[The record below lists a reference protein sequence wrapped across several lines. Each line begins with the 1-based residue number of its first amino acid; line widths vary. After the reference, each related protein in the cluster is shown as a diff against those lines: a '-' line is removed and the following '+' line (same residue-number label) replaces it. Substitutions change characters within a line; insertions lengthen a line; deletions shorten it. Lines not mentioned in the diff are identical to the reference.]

1 MNKDYSDY
9 MIRGMAADMQI
20 RCFAA
25 TTRNLTEYARVA
37 HNTSPIVTAALGRL
51 MTGTVMMG
59 NMLKG
64 DNDLLTVKV
73 DGDGPIKGIL
83 ATADRFG
90 NVKGYAKNPGVI
102 LPPNAVNH
110 LNVGGAVGKGT
121 LTVIRDLGLKDPYVG
136 QVELHSGEIADDM
149 TYYFAESEQIPSSV
163 GLGVLMNKNN
173 TVSQAGGFIIQLMP
187 FAAEETIEK
196 LEQNLSKVKS
206 VTDILREG
214 HSPEEM
220 LRIILEGFDVSFDE
234 AERMPVQ
241 FKCEC
246 DRDRVSRALILLG
259 KRELDDMINDG
270 KEIELKCQ
278 FCGKAYTFSVE
289 ELKKLKD
296 ETTVK

>member
-1 MNKDYSDY
+1 M
-9 MIRGMAADMQI
+9 
-20 RCFAA
+20 
-25 TTRNLTEYARVA
+25 
-37 HNTSPIVTAALGRL
+37 
-51 MTGTVMMG
+51 
-59 NMLKG
+59 
-64 DNDLLTVKV
+64 
-73 DGDGPIKGIL
+73 
-83 ATADRFG
+83 
-90 NVKGYAKNPGVI
+90 
-102 LPPNAVNH
+102 
-110 LNVGGAVGKGT
+110 
-121 LTVIRDLGLKDPYVG
+121 G